1 MFGDIIRKFWWVG
14 ILSIIALA
22 LVFSMSQAVLAQS
35 PEGTPVAAPG
45 SSQTETGVEQF
56 PIEPESLPVS
66 PVQSDPQPETYIGP
80 EGELLYSNP
89 EAIQAQQ
96 VLTGTTP
103 VTETVG
109 AYFNISASNF
119 IPREE
124 IATRAYGGAGC
135 AYRTSSSGFFTSDLQ
150 LPKGAKI
157 ITIRAQYYD
166 SSPVDGNIFLY
177 SFDGTGNYQQLAQ
190 ASTSGAS
197 GYGTIYSPPVN
208 YTVDNENESLA
219 LILDYATVNDS
230 SLRFCNI
237 RVTYTREASL
247 PMVSK

>member
-1 MFGDIIRKFWWVG
+1 MFAKIIRKLGWVVF
-14 ILSIIALA
+14 LSIPVLILA
-22 LVFSMSQAVLAQS
+22 FSLSKAGDAQG
-35 PEGTPVAAPG
+35 PEGTPDPALG
-45 SSQTETGVEQF
+45 SSQTGSGAEQL
-56 PIEPESLPVS
+56 PIEPGSTPPA
-66 PVQSDPQPETYIGP
+66 PVQSGSPSGTYIGP

-89 EAIQAQQ
+89 EALQAQQ
-96 VLTGTTP
+96 VLTSTTP

-119 IPREE
+119 IPREG

-197 GYGTIYSPPVN
+197 GYGTTYSPPVN

-237 RVTYTREASL
+237 RITYTREASL